1 MDYLREVCL
10 TLDRADEFAD
20 AGRRTV
26 AAARICESAAL
37 RVTRAEASD
46 AGGLPCSRSA
56 QNYYRELNKQRQS
69 EISVIKF
76 LNTISPLS
84 APLAAFF
91 KGLVG
96 VGWERNLTLASLGG
110 LAGEQPVPASSG
122 VKDIVHLKRLV
133 DLAEPLDPV
142 RRATPSA
149 FIERQLDH
157 H

>member
-1 MDYLREVCL
+1 MHLHSALADVRNPG
-10 TLDRADEFAD
+10 DPIFRATRHAT
-20 AGRRTV
+20 G
-26 AAARICESAAL
+26 CESAVLPA
-37 RVTRAEASD
+37 RGETSD

-110 LAGEQPVPASSG
+110 LAG
-122 VKDIVHLKRLV
+122 
-133 DLAEPLDPV
+133 
-142 RRATPSA
+142 
-149 FIERQLDH
+149 
-157 H
+157 